1 LSTRTARG
9 RQAMLPLV
17 RNSVIQYAT
26 NNSSSLWLS
35 LIKIRTDGLSDHE
48 TNEIIA
54 FWQWY
59 ITNDG
64 LINYLA
70 LMIYLFIN
78 SIYDDLYVMCVE
90 QTPIYFL
97 NLSTWVISSLST
109 PKYLFIPII
118 HGIYVFFRKYTGKGG
133 QPLRANEDR
142 AIGLLNP
149 VTTSPEERAAI
160 TKLWGRLPWR
170 HHRYRDGTMGE
181 ASLLP
186 SLWPPAS
193 EKHAL
198 ATTRWREG

>member
-118 HGIYVFFRKYTGKGG
+118 HGIYVFFSKIYWEGRTT
-133 QPLRANEDR
+133 
-142 AIGLLNP
+142 
-149 VTTSPEERAAI
+149 TTSKWRSSHRVAESGHHVTGGE
-160 TKLWGRLPWR
+160 GR
-170 HHRYRDGTMGE
+170 HHKALRE
-181 ASLLP
+181 AAMAP
-186 SLWPPAS
+186 SPI
-193 EKHAL
+193 
-198 ATTRWREG
+198 